1 MKCYAVV
8 LFLSAGVLCTVIG
21 FAQSTKE
28 TSESHVAAAGAAAR
42 QEHTGCREAGTYG
55 TLRFN
60 TSDGI
65 IIIDAIFDYSV
76 EDEIVKRI
84 AEAGLGSKENL
95 NTSS

>member
-1 MKCYAVV
+1 MLRRGFILIRRCALYRYR
-8 LFLSAGVLCTVIG
+8 LCPVHQRNIR
-21 FAQSTKE
+21 
-28 TSESHVAAAGAAAR
+28 VACRDGR
-42 QEHTGCREAGTYG
+42 GCREAGTYG